1 MNETIKEIYIH
12 DEYKL
17 QKIGLLDD
25 FVSVV
30 WNNRFLTS
38 GDFEFIVK
46 LTKRNIDLIKRNRF
60 VTRKNLDEI
69 GIIEE
74 VTISDDNGTKQIKAV
89 GRMAQSLLSRRIIWD
104 STLLNGLTLPQLR
117 ALIDNNLINP
127 ADVKRQIPAQ
137 YTEVLKVGNE
147 IIKDDI
153 YESAKLQSISADGVI
168 IERQTEKAD
177 FYNYVSPQVFRHET
191 NVSIVTENPSASVYI
206 GEMLRNPVT
215 NNKDTVEL
223 IGSSYKKIK
232 RVAKADVRTL
242 LFNFIK
248 NIPNTD
254 VSDIR
259 YYVKYMSITNGSVVN
274 KNKEVFYYLIAI
286 ENIFT
291 HSNFFEYFN
300 PTYDDYWYKNAG
312 SENSQKSIKL
322 AIDEATVPCGMV
334 DSNNDFYYW
343 CKYDVK
349 DENGNIV
356 LTVSSGYEGTSY
368 NYYNEPF
375 SYNAT
380 LKAILFCAIGYSVT
394 FHIVGLDGST
404 VHWYHYDFS
413 MDAPIPKGY
422 TIYDTDSTTTI
433 DLSALPTNAEKYS
446 LMNGS
451 ELSIGTMSM
460 TMFRKND
467 VRQYLFLG
475 NSLESNS
482 TIYELVEGSNLADYV
497 EKTLESLNIGI
508 KARYND
514 TDKNI
519 YLDFYTGEN
528 KTLGNGKLRPVIFS
542 KNMDALNGYSIT
554 ESAKSKTT
562 IVKLKGNA
570 DSGIYYRTVG
580 SGAGISR
587 IENFSSI
594 DSNDTFSGADYA
606 KDLASK
612 GELFLNGF
620 EIVVDAQIYANAYK
634 YREHYKVGD
643 TCTILV
649 DDFSIQYDVRIL
661 EVCESYD
668 TNGYQITLV
677 LGV

>member
-60 VTRKNLDEI
+60 ITRKNLDEI

-74 VTISDDNGTKQIKAV
+74 VTISDDNGTKQIKAT
-89 GRMAQSLLSRRIIWD
+89 GRMAQSLLNRRIVWD

-117 ALIDNNLINP
+117 ALIDNNLVNP
-127 ADVKRQIPAQ
+127 SDVKRQIPAQ

-147 IIKDDI
+147 IVKDDI
-153 YESAKLQSISADGVI
+153 YESAKLQSVSADGVI

-177 FYNYVSPQVFRHET
+177 FYNYVNPQVFQHET
-191 NVSIVTENPSASVYI
+191 NVSVVTENPSASVYI
-206 GEMLRNPVT
+206 GEMLRNPIT
-215 NNKDTVEL
+215 NNKDTIEL
-223 IGSSYKKIK
+223 IGGAYKKIK
-232 RVAKADVRTL
+232 RVAKANVRAL
-242 LFNFIK
+242 LFDFIK
-248 NIPNTD
+248 NFPERNINDIMYHYDYVRCNILSRANEAIYTD
-254 VSDIR
+254 
-259 YYVKYMSITNGSVVN
+259 
-274 KNKEVFYYLIAI
+274 IAI
-286 ENIFT
+286 QNIFT

-300 PTYDDYWYKNAG
+300 VTPANIQGYDPYFF
-312 SENSQKSIKL
+312 IKL
-322 AIDEATVPCGMV
+322 AIEEATVPYGMK
-334 DSNNDFYYW
+334 DSNGDFHNW

-349 DENGNIV
+349 DENGNVV
-356 LTVSSGYEGTSY
+356 LTVSSGYEKPGTEFNNY
-368 NYYNEPF
+368 NAPF
-375 SYNAT
+375 SEVAT
-380 LKAILFCAIGYSVT
+380 LKAILYCAIGYSVT
-394 FHIVGLDGST
+394 FHILGLSGSE

-413 MDAPIPKGY
+413 LSAPIPKGY
-422 TIYDTDSTTTI
+422 TIYERTDSTTTI

-570 DSGIYYRTVG
+570 DSGTYYRTVG

-594 DSNDTFSGADYA
+594 SNNTFSGADYA

-620 EIVVDAQIYANAYK
+620 EIVVDAQVYANAYK

-649 DDFSIQYDVRIL
+649 DDFAIQYDVRVL

>member
-12 DEYKL
+12 DEYRL

-89 GRMAQSLLSRRIIWD
+89 GRMAQSLLNRRIVWD

-127 ADVKRQIPAQ
+127 SDVKRQIPAQ

-153 YESAKLQSISADGVI
+153 YESAKLQSVSADGVI

-177 FYNYVSPQVFRHET
+177 FYNYVNPQVFRHET

-206 GEMLRNPVT
+206 GEMLRNPIT
-215 NNKDTVEL
+215 NNKDTIEL
-223 IGSSYKKIK
+223 IGGAYKKIK
-232 RVAKADVRTL
+232 RVAKANVRTL
-242 LFNFIK
+242 IFNFIK
-248 NIPNTD
+248 SLSDKVTD
-254 VSDIR
+254 DVFKRVHYLNSG
-259 YYVKYMSITNGSVVN
+259 MASETTEITFS
-274 KNKEVFYYLIAI
+274 KIAI
-286 ENIFT
+286 QDIFN

-300 PTYDDYWYKNAG
+300 VTYDDYWG
-312 SENSQKSIKL
+312 IDGLIKL
-322 AIDEATVPCGMV
+322 AIDEATVKCGLEELV
-334 DSNNDFYYW
+334 SGKYYLRNW
-343 CKYDVK
+343 CKYEVK
-349 DENGNIV
+349 DKNGSIV
-356 LTVSSGYEGTSY
+356 LTVSNYESFNGGFNVY
-368 NYYNEPF
+368 NMTF
-375 SYNAT
+375 SHIAS
-380 LKAILFCAIGYSVT
+380 LKAILYCAIGYSVT
-394 FHIVGLDGST
+394 FYTKDSSNNWLS
-404 VHWYHYDFS
+404 YDFS

-542 KNMDALNGYSIT
+542 KNMDALNGYAIT

-570 DSGIYYRTVG
+570 DSGVYYRTVG

>member
-46 LTKRNIDLIKRNRF
+46 LTKLNIDLIKRNRF

-69 GIIEE
+69 GVIEE
-74 VTISDDNGTKQIKAV
+74 VTLSDDNGTKQIKAT
-89 GRMAQSLLSRRIIWD
+89 GRMAQSLLNRRIVWD

-117 ALIDNNLINP
+117 ALIDNNLISTK
-127 ADVKRQIPAQ
+127 DESRKIPAQ

-147 IIKDDI
+147 IVKEDI

-177 FYNYVSPQVFRHET
+177 FYNYVSPQVFQHET
-191 NVSIVTENPSASVYI
+191 NVSIVTENPSKSVYI

-215 NNKDTVEL
+215 NSKDTIEL
-223 IGSSYKKIK
+223 IGGNYKKIK
-232 RVAKADVRTL
+232 RVAKANVRTL
-242 LFNFIK
+242 IFNFIK
-248 NIPNTD
+248 SLSDKDIDD
-254 VSDIR
+254 VHKYVHYLNSGMGENNKSIR
-259 YYVKYMSITNGSVVN
+259 FS
-274 KNKEVFYYLIAI
+274 EIAI
-286 ENIFT
+286 QDIFN
-291 HSNFFEYFN
+291 HSNFFEYFDV
-300 PTYDDYWYKNAG
+300 TYDSYWKRDDRV
-312 SENSQKSIKL
+312 KL
-322 AIDEATVPCGMV
+322 AINDATVPTGME
-334 DSNNDFYYW
+334 DGDGSFIHW

-349 DENGNIV
+349 DENGNVV
-356 LTVSSGYEGTSY
+356 LTVSSGYEKAGAQF
-368 NYYNEPF
+368 NYYNWRF
-375 SYNAT
+375 AHIAA
-380 LKAILFCAIGYSVT
+380 LKAILYCAIGYSVT
-394 FHIVGLDGST
+394 FHILGLDVSNI
-404 VHWYHYDFS
+404 HWYDYDFS

-422 TIYDTDSTTTI
+422 TIYEMTDSTTTI
-433 DLSALPTNAEKYS
+433 DLSALPANAEKYS
-446 LMNGS
+446 LMNNS
-451 ELSIGTMSM
+451 DLSIGTMSM
-460 TMFRKND
+460 TMLYKND

-475 NSLESNS
+475 NSLKSNS

-514 TDKNI
+514 KDKNI

-528 KTLGNGKLRPVIFS
+528 KTLGNGTLRPVIFS
-542 KNMDALNGYSIT
+542 KNMDALNGYAIT

-570 DSGIYYRTVG
+570 DSGTYYRTVG

-594 DSNDTFSGADYA
+594 NSNNTFSGADYA

-620 EIVVDAQIYANAYK
+620 EVVVDAQVYANAYK

-643 TCTILV
+643 VCTILV
-649 DDFSIQYDVRIL
+649 DDFAIQYDVRVL

>member
-46 LTKRNIDLIKRNRF
+46 LTKRNIDLVKRNRF

-69 GIIEE
+69 GVIEE
-74 VTISDDNGTKQIKAV
+74 VTLSDDNGTKQIKAT
-89 GRMAQSLLSRRIIWD
+89 GRMAQSLLNRRIVWD

-117 ALIDNNLINP
+117 ALIDNNLIS
-127 ADVKRQIPAQ
+127 AKDESRKIPAQ

-147 IIKDDI
+147 IVKEDV
-153 YESAKLQSISADGVI
+153 YERAKLQSVSADGVI

-177 FYNYVSPQVFRHET
+177 FYNYANPQVFQHET
-191 NVSIVTENPSASVYI
+191 NVSIVTENPSKSVYI

-215 NNKDTVEL
+215 NSKDTIEL
-223 IGSSYKKIK
+223 IGGGYKKIK
-232 RVAKADVRTL
+232 RVAKANVRDL

-248 NIPNTD
+248 SFPERDIQDIMYHFDYVRCNILSSTNEAIYTD
-254 VSDIR
+254 
-259 YYVKYMSITNGSVVN
+259 
-274 KNKEVFYYLIAI
+274 IAI
-286 ENIFT
+286 QNIFT
-291 HSNFFEYFN
+291 HSNFFEYFSVTPAN
-300 PTYDDYWYKNAG
+300 IQGYDPYFF
-312 SENSQKSIKL
+312 IKL
-322 AIDEATVPCGMV
+322 AIEEATVPYGME
-334 DSNNDFYYW
+334 DGNGDFHNW

-349 DENGNIV
+349 DENGNVV
-356 LTVSSGYEGTSY
+356 LTVSSGYEKPGTEFNNY
-368 NYYNEPF
+368 NAPF
-375 SYNAT
+375 SEVAT
-380 LKAILFCAIGYSVT
+380 LKAILYCAIGYSVT
-394 FHIVGLDGST
+394 FHILGTSGSE

-413 MDAPIPKGY
+413 LSAPIPKGY
-422 TIYDTDSTTTI
+422 TIYERTDSTTTI

-460 TMFRKND
+460 TMLYKND

-514 TDKNI
+514 TNKNI

-528 KTLGNGKLRPVIFS
+528 KTLGNGTLRPVIFS
-542 KNMDALNGYSIT
+542 RNMDALNGYSIT

-570 DSGIYYRTVG
+570 DSGTYYRTVG

-594 DSNDTFSGADYA
+594 NSNNTFSGADYA

-620 EIVVDAQIYANAYK
+620 EIVVDAQVYANAYK

-643 TCTILV
+643 VCTILV
-649 DDFSIQYDVRIL
+649 DDFAIQYDVRVL

>member
-74 VTISDDNGTKQIKAV
+74 VTISDDNGTKQIKAT
-89 GRMAQSLLSRRIIWD
+89 GRMAQSLLNRRIVWD

-127 ADVKRQIPAQ
+127 SDVKRQIPAQ

-153 YESAKLQSISADGVI
+153 YESAKLQSVSADGVI

-177 FYNYVSPQVFRHET
+177 FYNYVSPQVFQHET

-206 GEMLRNPVT
+206 GEMLRNPIT
-215 NNKDTVEL
+215 NNKDTIEL
-223 IGSSYKKIK
+223 IGGAYKKIK
-232 RVAKADVRTL
+232 RVAKSNVRTL
-242 LFNFIK
+242 LFDFIK
-248 NIPNTD
+248 NL
-254 VSDIR
+254 SDKVMSDANN
-259 YYVKYMSITNGSVVN
+259 YVHFLNSGMGENN
-274 KNKEVFYYLIAI
+274 KATRFSEIAI
-286 ENIFT
+286 QDIFN

-300 PTYDDYWYKNAG
+300 VTYDSYWG
-312 SENSQKSIKL
+312 RDGLIKL
-322 AIDEATVPCGMV
+322 AIDDATAPAGMEDPEGV
-334 DSNNDFYYW
+334 FIHW
-343 CKYDVK
+343 CKYDVR
-349 DENGNIV
+349 DENGNVV
-356 LTVSSGYEGTSY
+356 LTVSSGYEKPGGQFNHY
-368 NYYNEPF
+368 NWEF
-375 SYNAT
+375 AHIAA
-380 LKAILFCAIGYSVT
+380 LKAILYCAIGYSVT
-394 FHIVGLDGST
+394 FNILSNADGL
-404 VHWYHYDFS
+404 HWYQYDFS
-413 MDAPIPKGY
+413 LSAPIPKGY
-422 TIYDTDSTTTI
+422 TIYERTDSTTTI
-433 DLSALPTNAEKYS
+433 DLSALPANAEKYS

-460 TMFRKND
+460 TMFFKND
-467 VRQYLFLG
+467 TRSYLFLG

-514 TDKNI
+514 VDKNI

-542 KNMDALNGYSIT
+542 KNMDALNGYAIT

-570 DSGIYYRTVG
+570 DSGVYYRTVG

-594 DSNDTFSGADYA
+594 DSNNTFSGADYA

>member
-1 MNETIKEIYIH
+1 MNDTIKEIYIH
-12 DEYKL
+12 DEHKL

-46 LTKRNIDLIKRNRF
+46 LTKRNIDLVKRNRF

-69 GIIEE
+69 GVIEE

-89 GRMAQSLLSRRIIWD
+89 GRMAQSLLNRRIVWD

-117 ALIDNNLINP
+117 ALIDNNLISAKDENR
-127 ADVKRQIPAQ
+127 KIPAQ

-147 IIKDDI
+147 IVKEDV
-153 YESAKLQSISADGVI
+153 YERAKLQSVSADGVI

-177 FYNYVSPQVFRHET
+177 FYNYANPQVFQHET
-191 NVSIVTENPSASVYI
+191 NVSIVTENPSKSVYI

-215 NNKDTVEL
+215 NSKDTVEL
-223 IGSSYKKIK
+223 IGGSYKKIK
-232 RVAKADVRTL
+232 RVAKANVRAL
-242 LFNFIK
+242 LFDFIK
-248 NIPNTD
+248 NFPERNIDDIMYHFDYVRCNILSSTNEAIYTD
-254 VSDIR
+254 
-259 YYVKYMSITNGSVVN
+259 
-274 KNKEVFYYLIAI
+274 IAI
-286 ENIFT
+286 QNIFT

-300 PTYDDYWYKNAG
+300 VTPANIQGYDPYFF
-312 SENSQKSIKL
+312 IKL
-322 AIDEATVPCGMV
+322 AIEEATVPYGME
-334 DSNNDFYYW
+334 DGNGDFHNW

-349 DENGNIV
+349 DENGNVV
-356 LTVSSGYEGTSY
+356 LTVSSGYEKPGTEFNNY
-368 NYYNEPF
+368 NAPF
-375 SYNAT
+375 SEVAT
-380 LKAILFCAIGYSVT
+380 LKAILYCAIGYSVT
-394 FHIVGLDGST
+394 FHILGLSGSE
-404 VHWYHYDFS
+404 VHWYNYDFS
-413 MDAPIPKGY
+413 LSAPIPKGY
-422 TIYDTDSTTTI
+422 TIYERTDSTTTI

-460 TMFRKND
+460 TMLYKND
-467 VRQYLFLG
+467 VRPYLFLG
-475 NSLESNS
+475 NSIESNS

-514 TDKNI
+514 TDQNI

-570 DSGIYYRTVG
+570 DSGTYYRTVG

-594 DSNDTFSGADYA
+594 DSNNTFSGADYA

-620 EIVVDAQIYANAYK
+620 EIVVDAQVYANAYK

-643 TCTILV
+643 VCTILV
-649 DDFSIQYDVRIL
+649 DDFAIQYDVRVL

>member
-12 DEYKL
+12 DEYRL

-89 GRMAQSLLSRRIIWD
+89 GRMAQSLLNRRIVWD

-127 ADVKRQIPAQ
+127 SDVKRQIPAQ

-153 YESAKLQSISADGVI
+153 YESAKLQSVSADGVI

-177 FYNYVSPQVFRHET
+177 FYNYVNPQVFRHET

-206 GEMLRNPVT
+206 GEMLRNPIT
-215 NNKDTVEL
+215 NNKDTIEL
-223 IGSSYKKIK
+223 IGGAYKKIK

-259 YYVKYMSITNGSVVN
+259 DYVKYMSITNGSVVN

-300 PTYDDYWYKNAG
+300 PTYDDYWYKNAEY
-312 SENSQKSIKL
+312 SHKLIKL

-343 CKYDVK
+343 CKYDVR

-368 NYYNEPF
+368 NVYNEPF

-394 FHIVGLDGST
+394 FYTKDSSNNWLS
-404 VHWYHYDFS
+404 YDFS

-433 DLSALPTNAEKYS
+433 DLSALPANAEKYS

-460 TMFRKND
+460 TMFFKND
-467 VRQYLFLG
+467 TRSYLFLG

-514 TDKNI
+514 VDKNI

-542 KNMDALNGYSIT
+542 KNMDALNGYAIT

-570 DSGIYYRTVG
+570 DSGVYYRTVG

-594 DSNDTFSGADYA
+594 DSNNTFSGADYA

>member
-1 MNETIKEIYIH
+1 MNDTIKEIYIH

-89 GRMAQSLLSRRIIWD
+89 GRMAQSLLNRRIVWD

-117 ALIDNNLINP
+117 ALIDNNLIS
-127 ADVKRQIPAQ
+127 AKDESRKIPAQ

-147 IIKDDI
+147 IVKEDI

-168 IERQTEKAD
+168 IERQTENAD
-177 FYNYVSPQVFRHET
+177 FYNYASPQVFQHET
-191 NVSIVTENPSASVYI
+191 NVSIVTENPSKSVYI
-206 GEMLRNPVT
+206 GEMLRNPIT
-215 NNKDTVEL
+215 NSKDTVEL
-223 IGSSYKKIK
+223 IGGIYKKIK
-232 RVAKADVRTL
+232 RVAKANVRAL
-242 LFNFIK
+242 LFDFIK
-248 NIPNTD
+248 NFPERDINDIMYHFGYVRCNILSSTNEAIYTD
-254 VSDIR
+254 
-259 YYVKYMSITNGSVVN
+259 
-274 KNKEVFYYLIAI
+274 IAI
-286 ENIFT
+286 QNIFT
-291 HSNFFEYFN
+291 HSNFFEYFSVTPAN
-300 PTYDDYWYKNAG
+300 IQGYDPYFF
-312 SENSQKSIKL
+312 IKL
-322 AIDEATVPCGMV
+322 AIEEATVPYGME
-334 DSNNDFYYW
+334 DGNGDFHNW

-349 DENGNIV
+349 DENGNVV
-356 LTVSSGYEGTSY
+356 LTVSSGYEKPGTAFNNY
-368 NYYNEPF
+368 NAPF
-375 SYNAT
+375 SEVAT
-380 LKAILFCAIGYSVT
+380 LKAILYCAIGYSVT
-394 FHIVGLDGST
+394 FHILGVSGSEI
-404 VHWYHYDFS
+404 HWYHYDFS

-422 TIYDTDSTTTI
+422 TIYERTDSTTTI

-446 LMNGS
+446 LMNNS
-451 ELSIGTMSM
+451 DLSIGTMSM
-460 TMFRKND
+460 TMLYKND

-475 NSLESNS
+475 KSLVSNS

-570 DSGIYYRTVG
+570 DSGTYYRTVG

-594 DSNDTFSGADYA
+594 NSNTFSGADYA

-620 EIVVDAQIYANAYK
+620 EIVVDAQVYANAYK

-643 TCTILV
+643 VCTILV
-649 DDFSIQYDVRIL
+649 DDFAIQYDVRVL